1 MITRIRQYLSSICL
15 RLCNWLSPADESG
28 HIYRYITIDRVSDT
42 DDVWDD
48 DWIITSD
55 YEDDDYGDW

>member
-1 MITRIRQYLSSICL
+1 L
-15 RLCNWLSPADESG
+15 NPADESG